1 VTATSDEGHRR
12 AAWAA
17 TVTAVVVV
25 AAFIAGKAAR
35 DAILLSQF
43 SIRHLPIFITIA
55 ALISLPTVLVAGKLM
70 TRFGPARLMPALNV
84 LSAAVALGE
93 WLLLGTFPRA
103 MAVAVYL
110 HLGTAGALLVSGFWS
125 MINERFDI
133 QTAKRHIARIGIG
146 ATLGGILGGLI
157 AQGTAVYLAPD
168 AILLVLAGMQ
178 LACAATLYL
187 LRGPEPP
194 MAAAPAVPVTGTWF
208 ALGVVTRSRLL
219 RNVGAVVV
227 LGAVAAGVL
236 DYVFKADL
244 VAGASSASLLRSLAI
259 YYTVT
264 SVLTAVVQVAVCGP
278 LVARLGVPRSI
289 ATLPIAVTAFGLVA
303 LAVPAV
309 LAAIVARGAETI
321 TRSTIY
327 RAGYELLYAPLSEAD
342 KRPSKLVLDV
352 GAERIGDLIGAQFV
366 GLLVFVLAA
375 PRLGLLIGTVVI
387 GVIALM
393 FAVRLPRSYTQ
404 ALEDSLV
411 AQGTEPGVTAVAA
424 LHAWPAGGPTFGQA
438 GELSPLPLRVLARA
452 PRRPAV
458 PPTPAQRDQ
467 LTATIVELRSQD
479 PARIR
484 RALAAGVPAEVAALV
499 IGLVARDDVG
509 REALDALR
517 GIAPRCTG
525 TLVDALL
532 DPTRE
537 LIIRCRLPEALF
549 AGEPNLAAWGLW
561 RGLVDSSF
569 EIRYRC
575 GEILARLA
583 TDGRLAPVAAETV
596 FDAVRRERM
605 IDPAVWLARDV
616 IDDRVAASAANGQE
630 RDDARVHSGSALAHV
645 FTVLGLVLPSEPLRI
660 ALHAVLTDDPTLRE
674 TALEYLESILPTDV
688 RAQLW
693 PVLAAGSDHVPGVP
707 AEGGP
712 APARTPRTQ
721 DELLAALNLAY
732 PATQAQRLG
741 KQQA

>member
-1 VTATSDEGHRR
+1 VTATIDDSQRR
-12 AAWAA
+12 GAWAA

-43 SIRHLPIFITIA
+43 SIRRLPIFITIA
-55 ALISLPTVLVAGKLM
+55 ALIALPTVLVAGKLM

-84 LSAAVALGE
+84 LSATVALGE

-125 MINERFDI
+125 TINERFDI

-187 LRGPEPP
+187 LRGPAPP
-194 MAAAPAVPVTGTWF
+194 IAAALAVPVTGTWF
-208 ALGVVTRSRLL
+208 ALGVVTRSHLL

-278 LVARLGVPRSI
+278 LVARLGVPRSV

-303 LAVPAV
+303 LAVPAA

-327 RAGYELLYAPLSEAD
+327 RAGYELLYAPLPEAD

-352 GAERIGDLIGAQFV
+352 GAERIGDLIGAQLV

-387 GVIALM
+387 GVVALM

-411 AQGTEPGVTAVAA
+411 AQGPEPGVTTDAA

-467 LTATIVELRSQD
+467 VTATIVELRSQD
-479 PARIR
+479 PTRIR
-484 RALAAGVPAEVAALV
+484 RALAAGLPAEVAALV

-532 DPTRE
+532 DQTRE
-537 LIIRCRLPEALF
+537 LIIRCRLPEVLF
-549 AGEPNLAAWGLW
+549 AGEPTLAAWGLW

-575 GEILARLA
+575 GEVLARLA
-583 TDGRLAPVAAETV
+583 TDGRLAPVAA
-596 FDAVRRERM
+596 
-605 IDPAVWLARDV
+605 
-616 IDDRVAASAANGQE
+616 SATSRQE
-630 RDDARVHSGSALAHV
+630 RDDARVHSGSALAHI

-693 PVLAAGSDHVPGVP
+693 PVLEAGRDQVPGVP
-707 AEGGP
+707 AEGSP
-712 APARTPRTQ
+712 APARTPRPQ
-721 DELLAALNLAY
+721 GELLAALNLAY
-732 PATQAQRLG
+732 PRDASAASRQAAG
-741 KQQA
+741 VTPQQDRPT